1 MADTLD
7 ALAEKIG
14 VPADHLKETVAT
26 YNHAAET
33 GMDWDCFKPADWLTP
48 IHEAPYY
55 AVKATLGTD
64 GAFGGVRVDASMQAY
79 GQDGTRVDG
88 LYVTGDFASG
98 RHIVLGGIKKQV
110 LNDMSWALSSGF
122 LAGTSAADALA

>member
-1 MADTLD
+1 M
-7 ALAEKIG
+7 
-14 VPADHLKETVAT
+14 
-26 YNHAAET
+26 
-33 GMDWDCFKPADWLTP
+33 
-48 IHEAPYY
+48 
-55 AVKATLGTD
+55 
-64 GAFGGVRVDASMQAY
+64 RVDASMQAY